1 MLGGGINNIDII
13 NASQRGARDKLNQMA
28 GIKGSPSGILAS
40 STELMNAVGSAAAPA
55 MPVRATGPAT
65 PMTPAPV
72 PMVQPALPQVAA
84 PTAVTP
90 GPVQQAPASRPTAP
104 APAVPTVP
112 QPASPT
118 TPMKFQDAGPV
129 DVRKTP
135 VAEEEASKS
144 FMDYVRG
151 AGDWM
156 AEAIVATY
164 GTGKAAEQAGRGK
177 KAAVDAAV
185 ETGDQTNIVNTVLAN
200 ADVPITDEGKQDF
213 ARNVFGMEDV
223 NDIDEI
229 NRRIADVAISSAIGE
244 SPDKFA
250 QAVLLGLQN
259 YKQTASARAAAK
271 AGSGKSGMSPLEP
284 FPDAVRDLAGKIM
297 TATGEDPAVAIQQAR
312 DALAPYYTGQVTAEP
327 SQPTPSG
334 TPTLEQFLKVA
345 QPQNP
350 NTSVEDLTK
359 YYNDTYG
366 G

>member
-1 MLGGGINNIDII
+1 MMQEG
-13 NASQRGARDKLNQMA
+13 
-28 GIKGSPSGILAS
+28 
-40 STELMNAVGSAAAPA
+40 
-55 MPVRATGPAT
+55 
-65 PMTPAPV
+65 
-72 PMVQPALPQVAA
+72 
-84 PTAVTP
+84 
-90 GPVQQAPASRPTAP
+90 
-104 APAVPTVP
+104 
-112 QPASPT
+112 
-118 TPMKFQDAGPV
+118 GPV
-129 DVRKTP
+129 DITREP
-135 VAEEEASKS
+135 VASPVIDPLQIFQDTVNRMGEGVYKRFIGMFDSEEEA
-144 FMDYVRG
+144 
-151 AGDWM
+151 M
-156 AEAIVATY
+156 AEAEKKRDNIY
-164 GTGKAAEQAGRGK
+164 AAMDTEDESKVGDAVVKEAGLEPTDENKQEFAR
-177 KAAVDAAV
+177 
-185 ETGDQTNIVNTVLAN
+185 TVLGIDTDDIGEIDDAIFN
-200 ADVPITDEGKQDF
+200 TLTADVSLSGQKLQ
-213 ARNVFGMEDV
+213 
-223 NDIDEI
+223 
-229 NRRIADVAISSAIGE
+229 
-244 SPDKFA
+244 

>member
-1 MLGGGINNIDII
+1 MNGGIYNAALFG
-13 NASQRGARDKLNQMA
+13 ASQREARGKLEQMA
-28 GIKGSPSGILAS
+28 GIKRPPSGILAS
-40 STELMNAVGSAAAPA
+40 SPELMQAA
-55 MPVRATGPAT
+55 MPAPRAMMPQQ
-65 PMTPAPV
+65 PMPAPM
-72 PMVQPALPQVAA
+72 PMAQPALPQVPA
-84 PTAVTP
+84 PTAMAA
-90 GPVQQAPASRPTAP
+90 PVQQAPAPRPTAP

-135 VAEEEASKS
+135 VAEEASKS

-177 KAAVDAAV
+177 KAAIDAAV
-185 ETGDQTNIVNTVLAN
+185 ETGDEEKIVNTVLAN
-200 ADVPITDEGKQDF
+200 AEVPITDEGKQDF
-213 ARNVFGMEDV
+213 ARNVFGLDDV

-259 YKQTASARAAAK
+259 YKQTASARAAAVSGAK
-271 AGSGKSGMSPLEP
+271 ASTYTPERLFQQAVEKIMGNPEQFDVYNDEGSAVDPMKVRREAMKIAQATSTAMTGDSGDNRMVAYDASGKP
-284 FPDAVRDLAGKIM
+284 FYSTDGVNYVDAQGN
-297 TATGEDPAVAIQQAR
+297 
-312 DALAPYYTGQVTAEP
+312 PYVPPKE
-327 SQPTPSG
+327 
-334 TPTLEQFLKVA
+334 
-345 QPQNP
+345 
-350 NTSVEDLTK
+350 
-359 YYNDTYG
+359 
-366 G
+366 